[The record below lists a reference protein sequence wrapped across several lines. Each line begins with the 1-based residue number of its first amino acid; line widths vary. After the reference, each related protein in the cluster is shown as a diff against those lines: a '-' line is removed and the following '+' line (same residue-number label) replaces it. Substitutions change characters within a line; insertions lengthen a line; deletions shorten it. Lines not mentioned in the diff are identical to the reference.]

1 LVVRGQVYYIKKKH
15 KRAKVPFHTV
25 KDGETL
31 WEVSQNYG
39 ITMKSLLKKNRMEKP
54 EILKAGRILW
64 LRRTRPEKTPI
75 EYEEVPPAP
84 PVIPLPKKPTTD
96 SAQASKP
103 ATYTQPKAKVVPST
117 PAKIEFTLP
126 EDSIRAAREAAVSD
140 SILKADDIRE
150 QQEENSA
157 DSVQIFVAGGHK
169 KKTEQKP
176 ETTETKPVEKPRANE
191 NTATNATPPV
201 KSTPTSTLPFKE
213 HKVSAGQTLF
223 KIAKIYGVRIDSL
236 VAWNNLDGSPLK
248 LGQPVLVRTD
258 KDIVVETP
266 QPPAPRVD
274 TTVVAPKTE
283 IKPAVVETPKTTT
296 PAATTTTEYIV
307 KSGDTLFK
315 IARENGVT
323 VQQLK
328 EWNNKTDFNV
338 ALGEKIVLKK

>member
-1 LVVRGQVYYIKKKH
+1 
-15 KRAKVPFHTV
+15 
-25 KDGETL
+25 
-31 WEVSQNYG
+31 
-39 ITMKSLLKKNRMEKP
+39 
-54 EILKAGRILW
+54 
-64 LRRTRPEKTPI
+64 
-75 EYEEVPPAP
+75 
-84 PVIPLPKKPTTD
+84 LPKKPASD
-96 SAQASKP
+96 SAQTSKP
-103 ATYTQPKAKVVPST
+103 ATYTQPKTKVAPNNT

-176 ETTETKPVEKPRANE
+176 ENTETKPVEKPRANE

-201 KSTPTSTLPFKE
+201 KNTPTSTLPFKE

-258 KDIVVETP
+258 KDIVVETS
-266 QPPAPRVD
+266 QPPTPRVD
-274 TTVVAPKTE
+274 TTSVAPTPKAE
-283 IKPAVVETPKTTT
+283 VKPAVVETPKTTI
-296 PAATTTTEYIV
+296 PATATTTEYIV